1 MKHIFIVNPASGK
14 GNASQIIYSSLS
26 SLGKDFKC
34 SVYLTKGKG
43 DAEQYIKKYLSTHAN
58 EVRFYACGGDGT
70 INEVVN
76 GIATFPQASMSVYP
90 CGSGNDL
97 IKCFGNKEDFLDIIS
112 LTNAREMP
120 IDIMKVNDRFCIN
133 VCHFGFD
140 SYVAK
145 KMDEVRSKKIIGGKN
160 AYTTG
165 VVMGLAKAMKNQA
178 LIEADGEV
186 ICNGDFLLCTVANG
200 RYVGGQYKCAPKA
213 YVNDGLLDIC
223 VSDTVTRTK
232 FIRLVKYY
240 AEGTHLTDPRFKDF
254 LRYRQCKHVEITA
267 GEGFCISLDG
277 EVIPM
282 SRAVIDII
290 PNGIKFALPEKILS
304 DKSNTALL

>member
-97 IKCFGNKEDFLDIIS
+97 IKCFGNKEDFLD
-112 LTNAREMP
+112 
-120 IDIMKVNDRFCIN
+120 
-133 VCHFGFD
+133 
-140 SYVAK
+140 
-145 KMDEVRSKKIIGGKN
+145 
-160 AYTTG
+160 
-165 VVMGLAKAMKNQA
+165 
-178 LIEADGEV
+178 
-186 ICNGDFLLCTVANG
+186 
-200 RYVGGQYKCAPKA
+200 
-213 YVNDGLLDIC
+213 
-223 VSDTVTRTK
+223 
-232 FIRLVKYY
+232 
-240 AEGTHLTDPRFKDF
+240 
-254 LRYRQCKHVEITA
+254 
-267 GEGFCISLDG
+267 
-277 EVIPM
+277 
-282 SRAVIDII
+282 
-290 PNGIKFALPEKILS
+290 
-304 DKSNTALL
+304 